1 MKAVPAFLLDA
12 LRFQDPRTEA
22 LRNVKDSEWEAI
34 LSSWRVVRLM
44 LPLKQLRGEEL
55 PEWVCERVDTHLA
68 DNALRFERIKL
79 TYSAAAQAIRAA
91 DAESVVLKGFSL
103 WPGYVEHPRFR
114 PQSDI
119 DLYCPPDSID
129 RARDALIELGYEM
142 SSRGHHFNKD
152 HLPIMTPKSDW
163 TWRGNHFDPD
173 IPISF
178 ELHFCWWDEAFARIH
193 PQGLQQ
199 FWSRR
204 IERHLDG
211 IVFSG
216 LQPVDNLGYTAL
228 NVLRDLL
235 HGSVA
240 AEQAYGLARFLHT
253 SADDEAFWKSW
264 RSLHDDSLRRLEAVS
279 FQLATNWFACRV
291 SEAAREEI
299 DRLPATVGTW
309 FRYFPKSVLSPPRH
323 RRKDSVWLH
332 LTLLGSPTKAWALLL
347 RRLVSFPDRPPTFE
361 TALPKNSSNDVPP
374 SKKRPDGL
382 LSLCRKFLQYTGW
395 FASRVVYH
403 VSLLPVVLSR
413 GAGYWLSSKNLSGQF
428 WTFFAASFC
437 FSFGMSMFF
446 FLYNL
451 FLLDRGYKEDF
462 LGLITGAMNIGSIS
476 CTIPA
481 GILVHRFGLRRALL
495 LCLVLVSGVS
505 IIRAV
510 VTPRSALFCFAFL
523 GGFATTIWA
532 VAISPAIARLTDQRS
547 RPYGFSVVFSTGIGV
562 GIVANLVASRMPG
575 WFAQIS
581 PTFSNARAKQLALL
595 VACAVVAVGLIPL
608 SRVRFPSL
616 PPSEKKLYPRN
627 PFIWRFLLALAV
639 WSLVTGSLSPLSN
652 VYFSQYLHTPL
663 ERMGVIFSLSQLL
676 QVFGVLA
683 APFLFHK
690 LGLVSGIAS
699 TQLAAAVLLGL
710 LAVTSGPLSAA
721 IVYVSYTGFLWMSE
735 PGLFTLLMDRV
746 APGEQ
751 AGASSLNFL
760 VISLSQAIA
769 VALTGTAFLRVGY
782 PLSLASIA
790 ALAVISAASFW
801 LLLGRGFSSARKPQ
815 TAIFNS

>member
-1 MKAVPAFLLDA
+1 MEAVPAFLLNA
-12 LRFQDPRTEA
+12 LRFQDPRTDA
-22 LRNVKDSEWEAI
+22 LRNVKDSEWKAI

-44 LPLKQLRGEEL
+44 LPLKRLRGKEL
-55 PEWVCERVDTHLA
+55 PEWVCAQVDTHLA
-68 DNALRFERIKL
+68 DNARRFERIKQ
-79 TYSAAAQAIRAA
+79 TYSAAAQTIRAA
-91 DAESVVLKGFSL
+91 GAEHVVLKGFSL

-119 DLYCPPDSID
+119 DLYCPPDSIE
-129 RARDALIELGYEM
+129 RARDALISLGYEM
-142 SSRGHHFNKD
+142 SQRGHHLHKD
-152 HLPIMTPKSDW
+152 HLPIMAPKSDW

-178 ELHFCWWDEAFARIH
+178 ELHFCWWGEFTRIR
-193 PQGLQQ
+193 PQGLEA

-204 IERHLDG
+204 IERQLDG
-211 IVFSG
+211 IAFPA

-228 NVLRDLL
+228 NLVRDLL
-235 HGSVA
+235 LGSVA
-240 AEQAYGLARFLHT
+240 PEQAYCLARFLHC
-253 SADDEAFWKSW
+253 SADDQPFWQIW
-264 RSLHDDSLRRLEAVS
+264 RSLHSDSLRRLQAVS
-279 FQLATNWFACRV
+279 FLLAANLFACRL
-291 SEAAREEI
+291 SEEAREEI
-299 DRLPATVGTW
+299 DRLPAGARIW
-309 FRYFPKSVLSPPRH
+309 FRHFPKSVLSPPFH

-332 LTLLGSPTKAWALLL
+332 LNLLDSLSDKCVLLL
-347 RRLVSFPDRPPTFE
+347 RRLTAFPSRRPTFQTVLPDRPSRD
-361 TALPKNSSNDVPP
+361 ASSNMKGPA
-374 SKKRPDGL
+374 GL
-382 LSLCRKFLQYTGW
+382 LSFSRKSLQYTGW
-395 FASRVVYH
+395 IASRVVRH
-403 VSLLPVVLSR
+403 LSVLPVVLSR
-413 GAGYWLSSKNLSGQF
+413 GAGYWLSSKNLTGQF

-451 FLLDRGYKEDF
+451 FLLDQGYKEDF
-462 LGLITGAMNIGSIS
+462 LGLMTGAMNVGSIA

-505 IIRAV
+505 IIRTV
-510 VTPRSALFCFAFL
+510 ITPRSALLCFAFL

-547 RPYGFSVVFSTGIGV
+547 RPYAFSVVFSTGIGV

-581 PTFSNARAKQLALL
+581 PAFSNAQAKQLALL
-595 VACAVVAVGLIPL
+595 VACAIVAVGLIPL
-608 SRVRFPSL
+608 SRVRFASL

-652 VYFSQYLHTPL
+652 VYFSQYLRTPL
-663 ERMGVIFSLSQLL
+663 ESMGIIFSLSQLL
-676 QVFGVLA
+676 QVFGVLVT
-683 APFLFHK
+683 PFLFRK

-710 LAVTSGPLSAA
+710 LAATSGPLSAA
-721 IVYVSYTGFLWMSE
+721 IIYVGYTGFLWMSE

-760 VISLSQAIA
+760 VISVSQAIA
-769 VALTGTAFLRVGY
+769 VAMTGSAFLHIGY

-790 ALAVISAASFW
+790 AIAAISAASFW
-801 LLLGRGFSSARKPQ
+801 LLLGRGFSTAGKPQ
-815 TAIFNS
+815 TAILNS